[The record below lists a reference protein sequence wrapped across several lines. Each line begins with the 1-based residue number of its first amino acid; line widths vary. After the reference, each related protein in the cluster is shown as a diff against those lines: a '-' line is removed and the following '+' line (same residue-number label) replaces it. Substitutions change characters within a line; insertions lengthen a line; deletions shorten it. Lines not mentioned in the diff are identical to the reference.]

1 MGPDT
6 FLKAQ
11 IAVSEVLGRQ
21 RFNTVVGCVIE
32 SSMKRELKAAI
43 LKTGG

>member
-1 MGPDT
+1 MGPET

-11 IAVSEVLGRQ
+11 IAVSEALGRQ
-21 RFNTVVGCVIE
+21 RLNTVVSCVIE
-32 SSMKRELKAAI
+32 ASTKRELKAAI

>member
-1 MGPDT
+1 MSPETGVEM

-21 RFNTVVGCVIE
+21 RFKFFLQLWLV
-32 SSMKRELKAAI
+32 
-43 LKTGG
+43 